1 MRRFTELFCTSSEA
15 RSLFYENHEVR
26 ALTWNR
32 TNSLTSKSATEGG
45 IVCESC
51 VIFITAIENALL
63 DENVED
69 MVFNKYIHYSTVTE
83 LKS

>member
-1 MRRFTELFCTSSEA
+1 MKLDPF
-15 RSLFYENHEVR
+15 FYENHEVR
-26 ALTWNR
+26 APTWNR
-32 TNSLTSKSATEGG
+32 INSLTSKSATEGG

-69 MVFNKYIHYSTVTE
+69 MVSM
-83 LKS
+83 